1 MPKIISFYILNQLLK
16 TLLITFFI
24 LFGILF
30 FNESIGFLEKASNG
44 ELYPSLVSL
53 VLIFSIPSLLE
64 IAIPTSLFIGTLI
77 AIYNLK
83 KTNEI
88 TFANQAGLG
97 ESGIVLICLIPSIFL
112 SIFLIFNSF
121 FLAPTSNQQ
130 LSFLS
135 KSQSFADNFKLMGE
149 GKINEIEELNGIFFA
164 EGASDLGFQNIFA
177 KIESEDLNYILNSE
191 EVSANSN
198 DQIYNKILFENGELF
213 IPLEENNFFLDFES
227 LFFLF
232 PKSEI
237 QASKEIKTK
246 TWNELSKE
254 TDNQI
259 YVTEILERFS
269 LSLMLI
275 ISVLI
280 AAPLSLRMQ
289 ENGRVILVFSGLV
302 IFLSYYGLVIG
313 QKAFIEENI
322 FKPEQIFLIIHGLFA
337 MLAIFLFGFD
347 KFIFNFNS
355 FIAKKYSK
363 RWFLQLL
370 LLVIL
375 VSVIFNI
382 IFYEVIS

>member
-83 KTNEI
+83 KTNQI

-289 ENGRVILVFSGLV
+289 ENGRFILVFSGLV
-302 IFLSYYGLVIG
+302 IFLSYLS
-313 QKAFIEENI
+313 
-322 FKPEQIFLIIHGLFA
+322 LIHI
-337 MLAIFLFGFD
+337 
-347 KFIFNFNS
+347 
-355 FIAKKYSK
+355 
-363 RWFLQLL
+363 
-370 LLVIL
+370 
-375 VSVIFNI
+375 
-382 IFYEVIS
+382 

>member
-44 ELYPSLVSL
+44 ELYPSLVGL

-88 TFANQAGLG
+88 TFANQAGLS

-121 FLAPTSNQQ
+121 FLAPKSNQQ

-198 DQIYNKILFENGELF
+198 DQIYNKILFKNGELF

-232 PKSEI
+232 PKNGI
-237 QASKEIKTK
+237 QASKEIKSK
-246 TWNELSKE
+246 TWNELLKE

-259 YVTEILERFS
+259 YVSEILERFS
-269 LSLMLI
+269 LGLMLI
-275 ISVLI
+275 ISVMI

-289 ENGRVILVFSGLV
+289 
-302 IFLSYYGLVIG
+302 
-313 QKAFIEENI
+313 
-322 FKPEQIFLIIHGLFA
+322 
-337 MLAIFLFGFD
+337 
-347 KFIFNFNS
+347 
-355 FIAKKYSK
+355 
-363 RWFLQLL
+363 
-370 LLVIL
+370 
-375 VSVIFNI
+375 
-382 IFYEVIS
+382 

>member
-1 MPKIISFYILNQLLK
+1 MTKIISFYILNQLLK

-130 LSFLS
+130 LSFLT

-198 DQIYNKILFENGELF
+198 DQIYNKILFKNGELF

-232 PKSEI
+232 PKNGI
-237 QASKEIKTK
+237 QASKEIKSK
-246 TWNELSKE
+246 TWNELLKE

-259 YVTEILERFS
+259 YVSEILERFS
-269 LSLMLI
+269 LGLMLI

-289 ENGRVILVFSGLV
+289 ENGRFILVFSGLV
-302 IFLSYYGLVIG
+302 F
-313 QKAFIEENI
+313 
-322 FKPEQIFLIIHGLFA
+322 
-337 MLAIFLFGFD
+337 
-347 KFIFNFNS
+347 
-355 FIAKKYSK
+355 
-363 RWFLQLL
+363 
-370 LLVIL
+370 
-375 VSVIFNI
+375 
-382 IFYEVIS
+382 FYHTMA